1 MMEDEMLDGIT
12 SLMDMRLSKLREMVK
27 DREDWHATV
36 HVVAELDTAE
46 RLNNNKVFSTV
57 QFSHSILSDSL

>member
-12 SLMDMRLSKLREMVK
+12 ILMDMRLSKLREMVK
-27 DREDWHATV
+27 DREDWHAAV

>member
-12 SLMDMRLSKLREMVK
+12 SLMDVRLSKLWEMVK
-27 DREDWHATV
+27 DREDWHAAV

-46 RLNNNKVFSTV
+46 PLNNNKVFSTD
-57 QFSHSILSDSL
+57 SILSDSL